1 MLLFIY
7 RGYEHLELTGDTV
20 MRTLYVG
27 WFFVRIFYQLNLIF
41 IVAKKYLIKQLE
53 RYCIDFLLENISAE
67 NVFTVMQYSIECET
81 DERLLEKCLEFLR
94 ANTEKALL
102 DEGFLKASQSCINLL
117 MEQNCLTISE
127 ADLFQSVTNHLK
139 IHFEK

>member
-1 MLLFIY
+1 MLLFVY
-7 RGYEHLELTGDTV
+7 RGYEYLELTGDTV

-27 WFFVRIFYQLNLIF
+27 WSFMRIFYRLNLIF
-41 IVAKKYLIKQLE
+41 IVAKKYMIKQLE

>member
-7 RGYEHLELTGDTV
+7 RGYEYLELTGDTV

-27 WFFVRIFYQLNLIF
+27 WSFVRIFYRLNLIF
-41 IVAKKYLIKQLE
+41 IVAKKYMIKQLE

>member
-1 MLLFIY
+1 M
-7 RGYEHLELTGDTV
+7 
-20 MRTLYVG
+20 
-27 WFFVRIFYQLNLIF
+27 
-41 IVAKKYLIKQLE
+41 IKQLE

-139 IHFEK
+139 IYFEKIS

>member
-1 MLLFIY
+1 M
-7 RGYEHLELTGDTV
+7 
-20 MRTLYVG
+20 
-27 WFFVRIFYQLNLIF
+27 
-41 IVAKKYLIKQLE
+41 IKQLE
-53 RYCIDFLLENISAE
+53 RYCIDFLLDNISAE